1 MRTHRN
7 GLSRRWLMEKMVPAE
22 LRNFVS
28 SFVAVLELF
37 ILRGDNEISALQSI
51 KPLTLARSCV
61 HSRGRPSFGRVEKF
75 FFEALH
81 WIISDS
87 AGAPY
92 TRPQNQLKI

>member
-1 MRTHRN
+1 
-7 GLSRRWLMEKMVPAE
+7 MEKMVPAE

-61 HSRGRPSFGRVEKF
+61 HSRGRTSFGRVENF
-75 FFEALH
+75 SGEIEALH
-81 WIISDS
+81 WIIPDS
-87 AGAPY
+87 AASRASAPNI
-92 TRPQNQLKI
+92 RPPNQLII

>member
-1 MRTHRN
+1 
-7 GLSRRWLMEKMVPAE
+7 MEKMVPAE

-61 HSRGRPSFGRVEKF
+61 HSRGRACFGAIEKF
-75 FFEALH
+75 SGGFEALLP
-81 WIISDS
+81 ILLPLELMLL
-87 AGAPY
+87 AFAP
-92 TRPQNQLKI
+92 